1 MFFNFHDLFRHYTSL
16 SSQEILYLTQFEQ
29 GKGSPKP
36 RNWPIHTPDI
46 KRLFDH
52 FWADK
57 DDPCLLSLR
66 PLVSPLSFWL
76 TPSCLRLK
84 APKKSSKYENK
95 WNQMLKHLICHFCF
109 RIFQQLP
116 HFSDVCGCIFKS
128 KVRISNGGISAKC
141 RKQLKVGGKWL
152 EQCKNGRYSKSIF
165 PINLI
170 IRTLLPQIC
179 LHLAIWV
186 F

>member
-1 MFFNFHDLFRHYTSL
+1 MGVLNTQIKAQND
-16 SSQEILYLTQFEQ
+16 SS
-29 GKGSPKP
+29 
-36 RNWPIHTPDI
+36 
-46 KRLFDH
+46 
-52 FWADK
+52 
-57 DDPCLLSLR
+57 LLSLR
-66 PLVSPLSFWL
+66 SLVSPLSFWL
-76 TPSCLRLK
+76 LTSCLRFK
-84 APKKSSKYENK
+84 FPKKSSKYENK

-128 KVRISNGGISAKC
+128 KVRISSGGISAKC